1 MSRRGPDVRLKVS
14 HRPLMDEAVPNDMRR
29 RERRSA
35 YAETLVFNI
44 EIGWKAISIV
54 VILASYVVLNL
65 IETLRGLVSPHL
77 ISF

>member
-1 MSRRGPDVRLKVS
+1 
-14 HRPLMDEAVPNDMRR
+14 MRR

-35 YAETLVFNI
+35 YAEQLVFNI